1 MSFWKNLKN
10 QLGSIASLAEH
21 IDTAAAEKSIRSS
34 IYFRGPNVWIL
45 VFSIIIASVG
55 LNVNS
60 IPVIIGAMLI
70 SPLLGPIFGIGLGLG
85 INDTGLLKSSLKN
98 ILVMMSI
105 SLVASFLYFLIT
117 PLNLSNPTELLART
131 NPTIYDVLIALF
143 GGFAGIFEL
152 SRKEKG
158 TVFSG
163 VAIATALMP
172 PLCTAGFG
180 LANGN
185 LVYFIGALYLFT
197 INCIFIILATY
208 LTVKYMKFEQFEYKD
223 EAAGKRARRL
233 ITIVTVIV
241 IVPSIWSAIVMVREN
256 TFNENVAEFISANKN
271 MYSGYIMDYKTEHR
285 NGSKVEVF
293 FTGEPLSA
301 SEKNN
306 FMESAKEFGLKPEQI
321 IIREHALGEGTDE
334 AEILK
339 GIYERTDDEITRRE
353 SEIKKLEDELRR
365 LHSSDIPYE
374 QITREA
380 VNQYPAI
387 VSLFVA
393 RGADVEAKG
402 YSRKDGLLA
411 VVTTSEKLADDEKA
425 RLVNWLKI
433 RLGSDNVTLYEIVSS
448 PDTEKDKAS
457 DSGKQ

>member
-1 MSFWKNLKN
+1 MSFWNNLKA
-10 QLGSIASLAEH
+10 QISSIASLSEH
-21 IDTAAAEKSIRSS
+21 IDTFQAEKAIRNS
-34 IYFRGPNVWIL
+34 IYFKGPNVWIL

-98 ILVMMSI
+98 ILVMMLI

-117 PLNLSNPTELLART
+117 PLSLSNPTELLART

-185 LVYFIGALYLFT
+185 LMYFIGALYLFT

-208 LTVKYMKFEQFEYKD
+208 LTVKYMKFEQYEYKD
-223 EAAGKRARRL
+223 ERTGKRARRL
-233 ITIVTVIV
+233 ITIVTAIV
-241 IVPSIWSAIVMVREN
+241 VVPSIWSAIVMVREN
-256 TFNENVAEFISANKN
+256 TFNQDVAEFINMNKN
-271 MYSGYIMDYKTEHR
+271 LYSGYIMDYKVEHR
-285 NGSKVEVF
+285 KGSRVEVY

-306 FMESAKEFGLKPEQI
+306 FLESAKEFGLKPEQVI
-321 IIREHALGEGTDE
+321 IKEHALVEGTGE

-339 GIYERTDDEITRRE
+339 GIYERTDNEITRRE
-353 SEIKKLEDELRR
+353 AEIKKLEDELKL
-365 LHSSDIPYE
+365 LHASDIPYS

-380 VNQYPAI
+380 VNQYPELK
-387 VSLFVA
+387 SLFVA
-393 RGADVEAKG
+393 RGAEVRSSDFKE
-402 YSRKDGLLA
+402 SDGLLA
-411 VVTTSEKLADDEKA
+411 VATTTRPLSDEQKL
-425 RLVNWLKI
+425 RLKNWLRI
-433 RLGSDNVTLYEIVSS
+433 RLGIENVTLYEITAT
-448 PDTEKDKAS
+448 DDK
-457 DSGKQ
+457 

>member
-1 MSFWKNLKN
+1 MSFWNNLKA
-10 QLGSIASLAEH
+10 QISLIASLSEH
-21 IDTAAAEKSIRSS
+21 IDTFQAEKAIRNS

-98 ILVMMSI
+98 ILVMMLI

-117 PLNLSNPTELLART
+117 PLSLSNPTELLART

-185 LVYFIGALYLFT
+185 LMYFIGALYLFT

-208 LTVKYMKFEQFEYKD
+208 LTVKYMKFEQYEYKD
-223 EAAGKRARRL
+223 ERTGKRARRL
-233 ITIVTVIV
+233 ITIVTAIV
-241 IVPSIWSAIVMVREN
+241 VVPSIWSAIVMVREN
-256 TFNENVAEFISANKN
+256 TFNQDVAEFINMNKN
-271 MYSGYIMDYKTEHR
+271 LYSGYIMDYKVEHR
-285 NGSKVEVF
+285 KGSRVEVY

-306 FMESAKEFGLKPEQI
+306 FLESAKEFGLKPEQVI
-321 IIREHALGEGTDE
+321 IKEHALVEGTGE

-339 GIYERTDDEITRRE
+339 GIYERTDNEITRRE
-353 SEIKKLEDELRR
+353 AEIKKLEDELKL
-365 LHSSDIPYE
+365 LHASDIPYS

-380 VNQYPAI
+380 VNQYPELK
-387 VSLFVA
+387 SLFVA
-393 RGADVEAKG
+393 RGAEVRSSDFKE
-402 YSRKDGLLA
+402 SDGLLA
-411 VVTTSEKLADDEKA
+411 VATTTRPLSDEQKL
-425 RLVNWLKI
+425 RLKNWLRI
-433 RLGSDNVTLYEIVSS
+433 RLGIENVTLYEITAT
-448 PDTEKDKAS
+448 DDK
-457 DSGKQ
+457 

>member
-425 RLVNWLKI
+425 RLVNWLNI

>member
-1 MSFWKNLKN
+1 MSFWKNLKD
-10 QLGSIASLAEH
+10 QASSIASLAEH
-21 IDTAAAEKSIRSS
+21 IDTAAAEKNIRNS

-85 INDTGLLKSSLKN
+85 INDTGLLKASLKN
-98 ILVMMSI
+98 ILVMMVI
-105 SLVASFLYFLIT
+105 SLVASLVYFLIT

-185 LVYFIGALYLFT
+185 LMYFIGALYLFT

-208 LTVKYMKFEQFEYKD
+208 LTVKYMKFEQHEYKD
-223 EAAGKRARRL
+223 EKSGKRARRL
-233 ITIVTVIV
+233 ITVITVIV
-241 IVPSIWSAIVMVREN
+241 IVPSIWSAIVMIREN
-256 TFNENVAEFISANKN
+256 TFNETVSEFINANKN
-271 MYSGYIMDYKTEHR
+271 LYSGYIMDYKVDHR
-285 NGSKVEVF
+285 NGSKVQVF
-293 FTGEPLSA
+293 FTGDPLSA

-306 FMESAKEFGLKPEQI
+306 FLESAKEFGLKPEQI
-321 IIREHALGEGTDE
+321 IIQEHALGESTNEG
-334 AEILK
+334 EILK
-339 GIYERTDDEITRRE
+339 GIYERTDSEITRRE
-353 SEIKKLEDELRR
+353 AEIKKLEDELKM
-365 LHSSDIPYE
+365 LHASEIPFE

-380 VNQYPAI
+380 VNQYPHI
-387 VSLFVA
+387 TSLFVA
-393 RGADVEAKG
+393 RGAEVSAKDF
-402 YSRKDGLLA
+402 SRSNGLLA
-411 VVTTSEKLADDEKA
+411 VVRTSEPLSEEEKT
-425 RLVNWLKI
+425 RLTDWLKI
-433 RLGSDNVTLYEIVSS
+433 RLNIQNVTLYEIKDGTQTVK
-448 PDTEKDKAS
+448 PDEK
-457 DSGKQ
+457 

>member
-1 MSFWKNLKN
+1 MSFWNNLKA
-10 QLGSIASLAEH
+10 QISSIASLSEH
-21 IDTAAAEKSIRSS
+21 IDTFQAEKAIRNS

-98 ILVMMSI
+98 ILVMMLI

-185 LVYFIGALYLFT
+185 LMYFIGALYLFT

-208 LTVKYMKFEQFEYKD
+208 LTVKYMKFEQYEYKD
-223 EAAGKRARRL
+223 ERTGKRARRL
-233 ITIVTVIV
+233 ITIVTAIV
-241 IVPSIWSAIVMVREN
+241 VVPSIWSAIVMVREN
-256 TFNENVAEFISANKN
+256 TFNQDVAEFINMNKN
-271 MYSGYIMDYKTEHR
+271 LYSGYIMDYKVEHR
-285 NGSKVEVF
+285 KGSRVEVY

-306 FMESAKEFGLKPEQI
+306 FLESAKEFGLKPEQVI
-321 IIREHALGEGTDE
+321 IKEHALVEGTGE

-339 GIYERTDDEITRRE
+339 GIYERTDNEITRRE
-353 SEIKKLEDELRR
+353 AEIKKLEDELKL
-365 LHSSDIPYE
+365 LHASDIPYS

-380 VNQYPAI
+380 VNQYPELK
-387 VSLFVA
+387 SLFVA
-393 RGADVEAKG
+393 RGAEVRSSDFKE
-402 YSRKDGLLA
+402 SDGLLA
-411 VVTTSEKLADDEKA
+411 VATTTRPLSDEQKL
-425 RLVNWLKI
+425 RLKNWLRI
-433 RLGSDNVTLYEIVSS
+433 RLGIENVTLYEITAT
-448 PDTEKDKAS
+448 DDK
-457 DSGKQ
+457 

>member
-1 MSFWKNLKN
+1 MSFWNSLKA
-10 QLGSIASLAEH
+10 QISSIASLSEH
-21 IDTAAAEKSIRSS
+21 IDTFQAEKAIRNS
-34 IYFRGPNVWIL
+34 IYFKGPNVWIL

-98 ILVMMSI
+98 ILVMMLI

-117 PLNLSNPTELLART
+117 PLSLSNPTELLART

-185 LVYFIGALYLFT
+185 LMYFIGALYLFT

-208 LTVKYMKFEQFEYKD
+208 LTVKYMKFEQYEYKD
-223 EAAGKRARRL
+223 ERTGKRARRL
-233 ITIVTVIV
+233 ITIVTAIV
-241 IVPSIWSAIVMVREN
+241 VVPSIWSAIVMVREN
-256 TFNENVAEFISANKN
+256 TFNQDVAEFINMNKN
-271 MYSGYIMDYKTEHR
+271 LYSGYIMDYKVEHR
-285 NGSKVEVF
+285 KGSRVEVY

-306 FMESAKEFGLKPEQI
+306 FLESAKEFGLKPEQI
-321 IIREHALGEGTDE
+321 IIKEHALVEGTGE

-339 GIYERTDDEITRRE
+339 GIYERTDNEITRRE
-353 SEIKKLEDELRR
+353 AEIKKLEDELKL
-365 LHSSDIPYE
+365 LHASDIPYS

-380 VNQYPAI
+380 VNQYPELK
-387 VSLFVA
+387 SLFVA
-393 RGADVEAKG
+393 RGAEVRSSDFKE
-402 YSRKDGLLA
+402 SDGLLA
-411 VVTTSEKLADDEKA
+411 VATTTRPLSDEQKL
-425 RLVNWLKI
+425 RLKNWLRI
-433 RLGSDNVTLYEIVSS
+433 RLGIENVTLYEITAT
-448 PDTEKDKAS
+448 DDK
-457 DSGKQ
+457 

>member
-1 MSFWKNLKN
+1 MSFWNNLKA
-10 QLGSIASLAEH
+10 QISSIASLSEH
-21 IDTAAAEKSIRSS
+21 IDTFQAEKAIRNS

-98 ILVMMSI
+98 ILVMMLI

-117 PLNLSNPTELLART
+117 PLSLSNPTELLART

-185 LVYFIGALYLFT
+185 LMYFIGALYLFT

-208 LTVKYMKFEQFEYKD
+208 LTVKYMKFEQYEYKD
-223 EAAGKRARRL
+223 ERTGKRARRL
-233 ITIVTVIV
+233 ITIVTAIV
-241 IVPSIWSAIVMVREN
+241 VVPSIWSAIVMVREN
-256 TFNENVAEFISANKN
+256 TFNQDVAEFINMNKN
-271 MYSGYIMDYKTEHR
+271 LYSGYIMDYKVEHR
-285 NGSKVEVF
+285 KGSKVEVY

-306 FMESAKEFGLKPEQI
+306 FLESAKEFGLKPEQVI
-321 IIREHALGEGTDE
+321 IKEHALVEGTGE

-339 GIYERTDDEITRRE
+339 GIYERTDNEITRRE
-353 SEIKKLEDELRR
+353 AEIKKLEDELKL
-365 LHSSDIPYE
+365 LHASDIPYS

-380 VNQYPAI
+380 VNQYPELK
-387 VSLFVA
+387 SLFVA
-393 RGADVEAKG
+393 RGAEVRSSDFKE
-402 YSRKDGLLA
+402 SDGLLA
-411 VVTTSEKLADDEKA
+411 VATTTRPLSDEQKL
-425 RLVNWLKI
+425 RLKNWLRI
-433 RLGSDNVTLYEIVSS
+433 RLGIENVTLYEITAT
-448 PDTEKDKAS
+448 DDK
-457 DSGKQ
+457 

>member
-1 MSFWKNLKN
+1 MSFWNNLKA
-10 QLGSIASLAEH
+10 QISSIASLSEH
-21 IDTAAAEKSIRSS
+21 IDTFQAEKAIRNS
-34 IYFRGPNVWIL
+34 IYFKGPNVWIL

-98 ILVMMSI
+98 ILVMMLI

-117 PLNLSNPTELLART
+117 PLSLSNPTELLART

-185 LVYFIGALYLFT
+185 LMYFIGALYLFT

-208 LTVKYMKFEQFEYKD
+208 LTVKYMKFEQYEYKD
-223 EAAGKRARRL
+223 ERTGKRARRL
-233 ITIVTVIV
+233 ITIVTAIV
-241 IVPSIWSAIVMVREN
+241 VVPSIWSAIVMVREN
-256 TFNENVAEFISANKN
+256 TFNQDVAEFINMNKN
-271 MYSGYIMDYKTEHR
+271 LYSGYIMDYKVEHR
-285 NGSKVEVF
+285 KGSRVEVY

-306 FMESAKEFGLKPEQI
+306 FLESAKEFGLKPEQI
-321 IIREHALGEGTDE
+321 IIKEHALVEGTGE

-339 GIYERTDDEITRRE
+339 GIYERTDNEITRRE
-353 SEIKKLEDELRR
+353 AEIKKLEDELKL
-365 LHSSDIPYE
+365 LHASDIPYS

-380 VNQYPAI
+380 VNQYPELK
-387 VSLFVA
+387 SLFVA
-393 RGADVEAKG
+393 RGAEVRSSDFKE
-402 YSRKDGLLA
+402 SDGLLA
-411 VVTTSEKLADDEKA
+411 VATTTRPLSDEQKL
-425 RLVNWLKI
+425 RLKNWLRI
-433 RLGSDNVTLYEIVSS
+433 RLGIENVTLYEITAT
-448 PDTEKDKAS
+448 DDK
-457 DSGKQ
+457 

>member
-1 MSFWKNLKN
+1 MSFWKNLKD
-10 QLGSIASLAEH
+10 QASSIASLAEH
-21 IDTAAAEKSIRSS
+21 IDTAAAEKNIRNS

-85 INDTGLLKSSLKN
+85 INDTGLLKASLKN
-98 ILVMMSI
+98 ILVMMVI
-105 SLVASFLYFLIT
+105 SLVASLVYFLIT

-185 LVYFIGALYLFT
+185 LMYFIGALYLFT

-208 LTVKYMKFEQFEYKD
+208 LTVKYMKFEQHEYKD
-223 EAAGKRARRL
+223 EKSGKRARRL
-233 ITIVTVIV
+233 ITVITVIV
-241 IVPSIWSAIVMVREN
+241 IVPSIWSAIVMIREN
-256 TFNENVAEFISANKN
+256 TFNETVSEFINANKN
-271 MYSGYIMDYKTEHR
+271 LYSGYIMDYKVDHR
-285 NGSKVEVF
+285 NGSKVQVF
-293 FTGEPLSA
+293 FTGDPLSA

-306 FMESAKEFGLKPEQI
+306 FLESAKEFGLKPEQI
-321 IIREHALGEGTDE
+321 IIQEHALGEGTNE
-334 AEILK
+334 GEILK
-339 GIYERTDDEITRRE
+339 GIYERTDSEITRRE
-353 SEIKKLEDELRR
+353 AEIKKLEDELKM
-365 LHSSDIPYE
+365 LHASEIPFE

-380 VNQYPAI
+380 VNQYPHI
-387 VSLFVA
+387 TSLFVA
-393 RGADVEAKG
+393 RGAEVSAKDF
-402 YSRKDGLLA
+402 SRSNGLLA
-411 VVTTSEKLADDEKA
+411 VVRTSEPLSEEEKT
-425 RLVNWLKI
+425 RLTDWLKI
-433 RLGSDNVTLYEIVSS
+433 RLNIQNVTLYEIKDGTQTVK
-448 PDTEKDKAS
+448 PDEK
-457 DSGKQ
+457 

>member
-1 MSFWKNLKN
+1 MSFWNNLKA
-10 QLGSIASLAEH
+10 QISSIASLSEH
-21 IDTAAAEKSIRSS
+21 IDTFQAEKAIRNS

-98 ILVMMSI
+98 ILVMMLI

-117 PLNLSNPTELLART
+117 PLSLSNPTELLART

-185 LVYFIGALYLFT
+185 LMYFIGALYLFT

-208 LTVKYMKFEQFEYKD
+208 LTVKYMKFEQYEYKD
-223 EAAGKRARRL
+223 ERTGKRARRL
-233 ITIVTVIV
+233 ITIITAIV
-241 IVPSIWSAIVMVREN
+241 VVPSIWSAIVMVREN
-256 TFNENVAEFISANKN
+256 TFNQDVAEFINMNKN
-271 MYSGYIMDYKTEHR
+271 LYSGYIMDYKVEHR
-285 NGSKVEVF
+285 KGSRVEVY

-306 FMESAKEFGLKPEQI
+306 FLESAKEFGLKPEQVI
-321 IIREHALGEGTDE
+321 IKEHALVEGTGE

-339 GIYERTDDEITRRE
+339 GIYERTDNEITRRE
-353 SEIKKLEDELRR
+353 AEIKKLEDELKL
-365 LHSSDIPYE
+365 LHASDIPYS

-380 VNQYPAI
+380 VNQYPELK
-387 VSLFVA
+387 SLFVA
-393 RGADVEAKG
+393 RGAEVRSSDFKE
-402 YSRKDGLLA
+402 SDGLLA
-411 VVTTSEKLADDEKA
+411 VATTTRPLSDEQKL
-425 RLVNWLKI
+425 RLKNWLRI
-433 RLGSDNVTLYEIVSS
+433 RLGIENVTLYEITAT
-448 PDTEKDKAS
+448 DDK
-457 DSGKQ
+457 

>member
-1 MSFWKNLKN
+1 MKDQAS
-10 QLGSIASLAEH
+10 SIASLAEH
-21 IDTAAAEKSIRSS
+21 IDTAAAEKNIRNS

-85 INDTGLLKSSLKN
+85 INDTGLLKASLKN
-98 ILVMMSI
+98 ILVMMVI
-105 SLVASFLYFLIT
+105 SLVASLVYFLIT

-172 PLCTAGFG
+172 PICTAGFG

-185 LVYFIGALYLFT
+185 LMYFIGALYLFT

-208 LTVKYMKFEQFEYKD
+208 LTVKYMKFEQHEYKD
-223 EAAGKRARRL
+223 EKSGKRARRL
-233 ITIVTVIV
+233 ITVITVIV
-241 IVPSIWSAIVMVREN
+241 IVPSIWSAIVMIREN
-256 TFNENVAEFISANKN
+256 TFNETVSEFINANKN
-271 MYSGYIMDYKTEHR
+271 LYSGYIMDYKVDHR
-285 NGSKVEVF
+285 NGSKVQVF
-293 FTGEPLSA
+293 FTGDPLSA

-306 FMESAKEFGLKPEQI
+306 FLESAKEFGLKPEQI
-321 IIREHALGEGTDE
+321 IIQEHALGEGTNE
-334 AEILK
+334 GEILK
-339 GIYERTDDEITRRE
+339 GIYERTDSEITRRE
-353 SEIKKLEDELRR
+353 AEIKKLEDELKM
-365 LHSSDIPYE
+365 LHASEIPFE

-380 VNQYPAI
+380 VNQYPHI
-387 VSLFVA
+387 TSLFVA
-393 RGADVEAKG
+393 RGAEVSAKDF
-402 YSRKDGLLA
+402 SRSNGLLA
-411 VVTTSEKLADDEKA
+411 VVRTSEPLSEEEKT
-425 RLVNWLKI
+425 RLTDWLKI
-433 RLGSDNVTLYEIVSS
+433 RLNIQNVTLYEIKDGIQTVK
-448 PDTEKDKAS
+448 PDEK
-457 DSGKQ
+457 

>member
-1 MSFWKNLKN
+1 MSFWNNLKA
-10 QLGSIASLAEH
+10 QISSIASLSEH
-21 IDTAAAEKSIRSS
+21 IDTFQAEKAIRNS

-98 ILVMMSI
+98 ILVMMLI

-117 PLNLSNPTELLART
+117 PLSLSNPTELLART

-185 LVYFIGALYLFT
+185 LMYFIGALYLFT

-208 LTVKYMKFEQFEYKD
+208 LTVKYMKFEQYEYKD
-223 EAAGKRARRL
+223 ERTGKRARRL
-233 ITIVTVIV
+233 ITIVTAIV
-241 IVPSIWSAIVMVREN
+241 VVPSIWSAIVMVREN
-256 TFNENVAEFISANKN
+256 TFNQDVAEFINMNKN
-271 MYSGYIMDYKTEHR
+271 LYSGYIMDYKVEHR
-285 NGSKVEVF
+285 KGSRVEVY

-306 FMESAKEFGLKPEQI
+306 FLESAKEFGLKPEQVI
-321 IIREHALGEGTDE
+321 IKEHALVEGTGE

-339 GIYERTDDEITRRE
+339 GIYERTDNEITRRE
-353 SEIKKLEDELRR
+353 AEIKKLEDELKL
-365 LHSSDIPYE
+365 LHASDIPYS

-380 VNQYPAI
+380 VNQYPELI
-387 VSLFVA
+387 SLFVA
-393 RGADVEAKG
+393 RGAEVRSSDFKE
-402 YSRKDGLLA
+402 SDGLLA
-411 VVTTSEKLADDEKA
+411 VATTTRPLSDEQKL
-425 RLVNWLKI
+425 RLKNWLRI
-433 RLGSDNVTLYEIVSS
+433 RLGIENVTLYEITAT
-448 PDTEKDKAS
+448 DDK
-457 DSGKQ
+457 

>member
-1 MSFWKNLKN
+1 MSFWNNIRN
-10 QLGSIASLAEH
+10 QISSIASLSDH
-21 IDTAAAEKSIRSS
+21 IDTASAEKLIRSN
-34 IYFRGPNVWIL
+34 IYFKGPNVWIL

-70 SPLLGPIFGIGLGLG
+70 SPLMGPVFGMGLGLG

-98 ILVMMSI
+98 ILIMMGI
-105 SLVASFLYFLIT
+105 SLVASFAYFLIT

-152 SRKEKG
+152 ARKEKG
-158 TVFSG
+158 TVFAG

-185 LVYFIGALYLFT
+185 LVYFIGALYLFA

-208 LTVKYMKFEQFEYKD
+208 IAVKYMKFEQYEYKD
-223 EAAGKRARRL
+223 AKAGKRAKRL
-233 ITIVTVIV
+233 ITVFTVIV
-241 IVPSIWSAIVMVREN
+241 IVPSIWSAAVMIREN
-256 TFNENVAEFISANKN
+256 RFSENVAEFVNKN
-271 MYSGYIMDYKTEHR
+271 KNLRNGYIYDYKINHR
-285 NGSKVEVF
+285 QGSKVEIF
-293 FTGEPLSA
+293 ITGETLSA

-306 FMESAKEFGLKPEQI
+306 LVESAKEFGIGTEQLI
-321 IIREHALGEGTDE
+321 INEHAIVEGTNE

-339 GIYERTDDEITRRE
+339 GIYDRSD
-353 SEIKKLEDELRR
+353 SEISKRDEEIRKLEEELKKM
-365 LHSSDIPYE
+365 HESDIPYV

-380 VNQYPAI
+380 ANQYPGI
-387 VSLFVA
+387 VSLFIS
-393 RGADVEAKG
+393 RGADVRTEE
-402 YSRKDGLLA
+402 YTRSDGMLVIA
-411 VVTTSEKLADDEKA
+411 TTSAPLTDEEKA
-425 RLVNWLKI
+425 RFVNWLKI
-433 RLGSDNVTLYEIVSS
+433 RLDTDNVTLYEIAAENKEN
-448 PDTEKDKAS
+448 TR
-457 DSGKQ
+457 

>member
-1 MSFWKNLKN
+1 MSFWNNLKA
-10 QLGSIASLAEH
+10 QISSIASLSEH
-21 IDTAAAEKSIRSS
+21 IDTFQAEKAIRNS
-34 IYFRGPNVWIL
+34 IYFKGPNVWIL

-98 ILVMMSI
+98 ILVMMLI

-117 PLNLSNPTELLART
+117 PLSLSNPTELLART

-185 LVYFIGALYLFT
+185 LMSFVGALYLFT

-208 LTVKYMKFEQFEYKD
+208 LTVKYMKFEQYEYKD
-223 EAAGKRARRL
+223 ERTGKRARRL
-233 ITIVTVIV
+233 ITIVTAIV
-241 IVPSIWSAIVMVREN
+241 VVPSIWSAIVMVREN
-256 TFNENVAEFISANKN
+256 TFNQDVAEFINMNKN
-271 MYSGYIMDYKTEHR
+271 LYSGYIMDYKVEHR
-285 NGSKVEVF
+285 KGSRVEVY

-306 FMESAKEFGLKPEQI
+306 FLESAKEFGLKPEQI
-321 IIREHALGEGTDE
+321 IIKEHALVEGTGE

-339 GIYERTDDEITRRE
+339 GIYERTDNEITRRE
-353 SEIKKLEDELRR
+353 AEIKKLEDELKL
-365 LHSSDIPYE
+365 LHASDIPYS

-380 VNQYPAI
+380 VNQYPELK
-387 VSLFVA
+387 SLFVA
-393 RGADVEAKG
+393 RGAEVRSSDFKE
-402 YSRKDGLLA
+402 SDGLLA
-411 VVTTSEKLADDEKA
+411 VATTTRPLSDEQKL
-425 RLVNWLKI
+425 RLKNWLRI
-433 RLGSDNVTLYEIVSS
+433 RLGIENVTLYEITAT
-448 PDTEKDKAS
+448 DDK
-457 DSGKQ
+457 

>member
-1 MSFWKNLKN
+1 MSFWKNIKE
-10 QLGSIASLAEH
+10 QLGSIASLSEH
-21 IDTAAAEKSIRSS
+21 IDTAAAEKNIRSS

-45 VFSIIIASVG
+45 FFSIIVASVG

-70 SPLLGPIFGIGLGLG
+70 SPLLGPVFGIGLGLG

-98 ILVMMSI
+98 ILVMMCISI
-105 SLVASFLYFLIT
+105 VASFLYFLIT

-152 SRKEKG
+152 ARKEKG

-185 LVYFIGALYLFT
+185 LGYFAGALYLFA

-223 EAAGKRARRL
+223 EKTGLRARRL
-233 ITIVTVIV
+233 ITVITVIMV
-241 IVPSIWSAIVMVREN
+241 VPSIWSAVVMIREN
-256 TFNENVAEFISANKN
+256 TFSENVSEFINANKN
-271 MYSGYIMDYKTEHR
+271 LYNGYIFDYRIEHR
-285 NGSKVEVF
+285 NGSKVEVY

-301 SEKNN
+301 SDKSN
-306 FMESAKEFGLKPEQI
+306 FTESAKEYGLKPEQI
-321 IIREHALGEGTDE
+321 IIKEHAIGETAGET
-334 AEILK
+334 EILK
-339 GIYERTDDEITRRE
+339 GIYERTDNEIIRRE
-353 SEIKKLEDELRR
+353 NEIRRLEEELRKM
-365 LHSSDIPYE
+365 HAGDIPYVRIAKE
-374 QITREA
+374 VA
-380 VNQYPAI
+380 NQYPA
-387 VSLFVA
+387 VRSLFVA
-393 RGADVEAKG
+393 RGAEVTVGEETAV
-402 YSRKDGLLA
+402 SGLL
-411 VVTTSEKLADDEKA
+411 VVIFTSEPLGEDEKS
-425 RLVNWLKI
+425 RLANWLKI
-433 RLGSDNVTLYEIVSS
+433 RLDSENVRLYEFQAEQET
-448 PDTEKDKAS
+448 D
-457 DSGKQ
+457 

>member
-1 MSFWKNLKN
+1 MKDQAS
-10 QLGSIASLAEH
+10 SIASLAEH
-21 IDTAAAEKSIRSS
+21 IDTAAAEKNIRNS

-85 INDTGLLKSSLKN
+85 INDTGLLKASLKN
-98 ILVMMSI
+98 ILVMMVI
-105 SLVASFLYFLIT
+105 SLVASLVYFLIT

-185 LVYFIGALYLFT
+185 LMYFIGALYLFT

-208 LTVKYMKFEQFEYKD
+208 LTVKYMKFEQHEYKD
-223 EAAGKRARRL
+223 EKSGKRAKRL
-233 ITIVTVIV
+233 ITVITVIV
-241 IVPSIWSAIVMVREN
+241 IVPSIWSAIVMIREN
-256 TFNENVAEFISANKN
+256 TFNETVSEFINANKN
-271 MYSGYIMDYKTEHR
+271 LYSGYIMDYKVDHR
-285 NGSKVEVF
+285 NGSKVQVF
-293 FTGEPLSA
+293 FTGDPLSA

-306 FMESAKEFGLKPEQI
+306 FLESAKEFGLKPEQI
-321 IIREHALGEGTDE
+321 IIQEHALGEGTNE
-334 AEILK
+334 GEILK
-339 GIYERTDDEITRRE
+339 GIYERTDSEITRRE
-353 SEIKKLEDELRR
+353 AEIKKLEDELKM
-365 LHSSDIPYE
+365 LHASEIPFE

-380 VNQYPAI
+380 VNQYPHI
-387 VSLFVA
+387 TSLFVA
-393 RGADVEAKG
+393 RGAEVSAKDF
-402 YSRKDGLLA
+402 SRSNGLLA
-411 VVTTSEKLADDEKA
+411 VVRTSEPLSEEEKT
-425 RLVNWLKI
+425 RLTDWLKI
-433 RLGSDNVTLYEIVSS
+433 RLNIQNVTLYEIKDGTQTVK
-448 PDTEKDKAS
+448 PDEK
-457 DSGKQ
+457 

>member
-1 MSFWKNLKN
+1 MKDQAS
-10 QLGSIASLAEH
+10 SIASLAEH
-21 IDTAAAEKSIRSS
+21 IDTAAAEKNIRNN

-85 INDTGLLKSSLKN
+85 INDTGLLKASLKN
-98 ILVMMSI
+98 ILVMMVI
-105 SLVASFLYFLIT
+105 SLVASLVYFLIT

-185 LVYFIGALYLFT
+185 LMYFIGALYLFT

-208 LTVKYMKFEQFEYKD
+208 LTVKYMKFEQHEYKD
-223 EAAGKRARRL
+223 EKSGKRARRL
-233 ITIVTVIV
+233 ITVITVIV
-241 IVPSIWSAIVMVREN
+241 IVPSIWSAIVMIREN
-256 TFNENVAEFISANKN
+256 TFNETVSEFINANKN
-271 MYSGYIMDYKTEHR
+271 LYSGYIMDYKVDHR
-285 NGSKVEVF
+285 NGSKVQVF
-293 FTGEPLSA
+293 FTGDPLSA

-306 FMESAKEFGLKPEQI
+306 FLESAKEFGLKPEQI
-321 IIREHALGEGTDE
+321 IIQEHALGEGTNE
-334 AEILK
+334 GEILK
-339 GIYERTDDEITRRE
+339 GIYERTDSEITRRE
-353 SEIKKLEDELRR
+353 AEIKKLEDELKM
-365 LHSSDIPYE
+365 LHASEIPFE

-380 VNQYPAI
+380 VNQYPHI
-387 VSLFVA
+387 TSLFVA
-393 RGADVEAKG
+393 RGAEVSAKDF
-402 YSRKDGLLA
+402 SRSNGLLA
-411 VVTTSEKLADDEKA
+411 VVRTSEPLSEEEKT
-425 RLVNWLKI
+425 RLTDWLKI
-433 RLGSDNVTLYEIVSS
+433 RLNIQNVTLYEIKDGTQTVKS
-448 PDTEKDKAS
+448 DEK
-457 DSGKQ
+457 

>member
-1 MSFWKNLKN
+1 MSFWNNLKA
-10 QLGSIASLAEH
+10 QISSIASLSEH
-21 IDTAAAEKSIRSS
+21 IDTFQAEKAIRNS
-34 IYFRGPNVWIL
+34 IYFKGPNVWIL

-98 ILVMMSI
+98 ILVMMLI

-117 PLNLSNPTELLART
+117 PLSLSNPTELLART

-185 LVYFIGALYLFT
+185 LMYFIGALYLFT

-208 LTVKYMKFEQFEYKD
+208 LTVKYMKFEQYEYKD
-223 EAAGKRARRL
+223 ERTGKRARRL
-233 ITIVTVIV
+233 ITIVTAIV
-241 IVPSIWSAIVMVREN
+241 VVPSIWSAIVMVREN
-256 TFNENVAEFISANKN
+256 TFNQDVAEFINMNKN
-271 MYSGYIMDYKTEHR
+271 LYSGYIMDYKVEHR
-285 NGSKVEVF
+285 KGSRVEVY

-306 FMESAKEFGLKPEQI
+306 FLESAKEFGLKPEQI
-321 IIREHALGEGTDE
+321 IIKEHALVEGTGE

-339 GIYERTDDEITRRE
+339 GIYERTDNEITRRE
-353 SEIKKLEDELRR
+353 AEIKKLEDELKL
-365 LHSSDIPYE
+365 LHASDIPYS

-380 VNQYPAI
+380 VNQYPELI
-387 VSLFVA
+387 SLFVA
-393 RGADVEAKG
+393 RGAEVRSSDFKE
-402 YSRKDGLLA
+402 SDGLLA
-411 VVTTSEKLADDEKA
+411 VATTTRPLSDEQKL
-425 RLVNWLKI
+425 RLKNWLRI
-433 RLGSDNVTLYEIVSS
+433 RLGIENVTLYEITAT
-448 PDTEKDKAS
+448 DDK
-457 DSGKQ
+457 

>member
-1 MSFWKNLKN
+1 MSFWNNLKA
-10 QLGSIASLAEH
+10 QISSIASLSEH
-21 IDTAAAEKSIRSS
+21 IDTFQAEKAIRNS

-98 ILVMMSI
+98 ILVMMLI

-117 PLNLSNPTELLART
+117 PLSLSNPTELLART

-185 LVYFIGALYLFT
+185 LMYFIGALYLFT

-208 LTVKYMKFEQFEYKD
+208 LTVKYMKFEQYEYKD
-223 EAAGKRARRL
+223 ER
-233 ITIVTVIV
+233 T
-241 IVPSIWSAIVMVREN
+241 EN
-256 TFNENVAEFISANKN
+256 GN
-271 MYSGYIMDYKTEHR
+271 
-285 NGSKVEVF
+285 
-293 FTGEPLSA
+293 
-301 SEKNN
+301 
-306 FMESAKEFGLKPEQI
+306 
-321 IIREHALGEGTDE
+321 
-334 AEILK
+334 
-339 GIYERTDDEITRRE
+339 
-353 SEIKKLEDELRR
+353 
-365 LHSSDIPYE
+365 
-374 QITREA
+374 
-380 VNQYPAI
+380 
-387 VSLFVA
+387 
-393 RGADVEAKG
+393 
-402 YSRKDGLLA
+402 
-411 VVTTSEKLADDEKA
+411 
-425 RLVNWLKI
+425 
-433 RLGSDNVTLYEIVSS
+433 
-448 PDTEKDKAS
+448 
-457 DSGKQ
+457 

>member
-1 MSFWKNLKN
+1 MSFWNNLKA
-10 QLGSIASLAEH
+10 QISSIASLSEH
-21 IDTAAAEKSIRSS
+21 IDTFQAEKAIRNS

-98 ILVMMSI
+98 ILVMMLI

-117 PLNLSNPTELLART
+117 PLSLSNPTELLART

-185 LVYFIGALYLFT
+185 LMYFIGALYLFT

-208 LTVKYMKFEQFEYKD
+208 LTVKYMKFEQYEYKD
-223 EAAGKRARRL
+223 ERTGKRARRL
-233 ITIVTVIV
+233 ITIVTAIV
-241 IVPSIWSAIVMVREN
+241 VVPSIWSAIVMVREN
-256 TFNENVAEFISANKN
+256 TFNQDVAEFINMNKN
-271 MYSGYIMDYKTEHR
+271 LYSGYIMDYKVEHR
-285 NGSKVEVF
+285 KGSRVEVY

-306 FMESAKEFGLKPEQI
+306 FLESAKEFGLKPEQVI
-321 IIREHALGEGTDE
+321 IKEHALVEGTGE

-339 GIYERTDDEITRRE
+339 GIYERTDNEITRRE
-353 SEIKKLEDELRR
+353 AEIKKLEDELKL
-365 LHSSDIPYE
+365 LHASDIPYS

-380 VNQYPAI
+380 VNQYPELK
-387 VSLFVA
+387 SLFVA
-393 RGADVEAKG
+393 RGAEVRSSDFKE
-402 YSRKDGLLA
+402 SDGLLA
-411 VVTTSEKLADDEKA
+411 VATTTRPLSDEQKL
-425 RLVNWLKI
+425 RLKNWLRI
-433 RLGSDNVTLYEIVSS
+433 RLGIENVTLYEITAT
-448 PDTEKDKAS
+448 DDK
-457 DSGKQ
+457 

>member
-1 MSFWKNLKN
+1 MKDQAS
-10 QLGSIASLAEH
+10 SIASLAEH
-21 IDTAAAEKSIRSS
+21 IDTAAAEKNIRNS

-45 VFSIIIASVG
+45 VFSILIASVG

-85 INDTGLLKSSLKN
+85 INDTGLLKASLKN
-98 ILVMMSI
+98 ILVMMVI
-105 SLVASFLYFLIT
+105 SLVASLVYFLIT

-185 LVYFIGALYLFT
+185 LMYFIGALYLFT

-208 LTVKYMKFEQFEYKD
+208 LTVKYMKFEQHEYKD
-223 EAAGKRARRL
+223 EKSGKRARRL
-233 ITIVTVIV
+233 ITVITVIV
-241 IVPSIWSAIVMVREN
+241 IVPSIWSAIVMIREN
-256 TFNENVAEFISANKN
+256 TFNETVSEFINANKN
-271 MYSGYIMDYKTEHR
+271 LYSGYIMDYKVDHR
-285 NGSKVEVF
+285 NGSKVQVF
-293 FTGEPLSA
+293 FTGDPLSA

-306 FMESAKEFGLKPEQI
+306 FLESAKEFGLKPEQI
-321 IIREHALGEGTDE
+321 IIQEHALGEGTNE
-334 AEILK
+334 GEILK
-339 GIYERTDDEITRRE
+339 GIYERTDSEITRRE
-353 SEIKKLEDELRR
+353 AEIKKLEDELKM
-365 LHSSDIPYE
+365 LHASEIPFE

-380 VNQYPAI
+380 VNQYPHI
-387 VSLFVA
+387 TSLFVA
-393 RGADVEAKG
+393 RGAEVSAKDF
-402 YSRKDGLLA
+402 SRSNGLLA
-411 VVTTSEKLADDEKA
+411 VVRTSEPLSEEEKT
-425 RLVNWLKI
+425 RLTDWLKI
-433 RLGSDNVTLYEIVSS
+433 RLNIQNVTLYEIKDGIQTVK
-448 PDTEKDKAS
+448 PDEK
-457 DSGKQ
+457 

>member
-1 MSFWKNLKN
+1 MKDQAS
-10 QLGSIASLAEH
+10 SIASLAEH
-21 IDTAAAEKSIRSS
+21 IDTAAAEKNIRNS

-85 INDTGLLKSSLKN
+85 INDTGLLKASLKN
-98 ILVMMSI
+98 ILVMMVI
-105 SLVASFLYFLIT
+105 SLVASLVYFLIT

-185 LVYFIGALYLFT
+185 LMYFIGALYLFT

-208 LTVKYMKFEQFEYKD
+208 LTVKYMKFEQHEYKD
-223 EAAGKRARRL
+223 EKSGKRARRL
-233 ITIVTVIV
+233 ITVITVIV
-241 IVPSIWSAIVMVREN
+241 IVPSIWSAIVMIREN
-256 TFNENVAEFISANKN
+256 TFNETVSEFINANKN
-271 MYSGYIMDYKTEHR
+271 LYSGYIMDYKVDHR
-285 NGSKVEVF
+285 NGSKVQVF
-293 FTGEPLSA
+293 FTGDPLSA

-306 FMESAKEFGLKPEQI
+306 FLESAKEFGLKPEQI
-321 IIREHALGEGTDE
+321 IIQEHALGEGTNE
-334 AEILK
+334 GEILK
-339 GIYERTDDEITRRE
+339 GIYERTDSEITRRE
-353 SEIKKLEDELRR
+353 AEIKKLEDELKM
-365 LHSSDIPYE
+365 LHASEIPFE

-380 VNQYPAI
+380 VNQYPHI
-387 VSLFVA
+387 TSLFVA
-393 RGADVEAKG
+393 RGAEVSAKDF
-402 YSRKDGLLA
+402 SRSNGLLA
-411 VVTTSEKLADDEKA
+411 VVRTSGPLSEEEKT
-425 RLVNWLKI
+425 RLTDWLKI
-433 RLGSDNVTLYEIVSS
+433 RLNIQNVTLYEIKDGTQTVK
-448 PDTEKDKAS
+448 PDEK
-457 DSGKQ
+457 

>member
-1 MSFWKNLKN
+1 MSFWKNLKE
-10 QLGSIASLAEH
+10 QVGAIANLSDH
-21 IDTAAAEKSIRSS
+21 IDTAAAETNIRNS

-98 ILVMMSI
+98 ILVMMGI
-105 SLVASFLYFLIT
+105 SLVASLLYFLIT

-185 LVYFIGALYLFT
+185 LMYFIGALYLFT

-208 LTVKYMKFEQFEYKD
+208 LTVKYMKFEQHEYKD
-223 EAAGKRARRL
+223 EKSGKRARRL
-233 ITIVTVIV
+233 ITVVTVIV
-241 IVPSIWSAIVMVREN
+241 IVPSIWSAIVMIREN
-256 TFNENVAEFISANKN
+256 TFNETVAEFINTNKN
-271 MYSGYIMDYKTEHR
+271 LYSGYIMDYKVEHR
-285 NGSKVEVF
+285 NGSKVEVY

-306 FMESAKEFGLKPEQI
+306 FLESAKEFGLKPEQVI
-321 IIREHALGEGTDE
+321 IKEHALVEGTDE
-334 AEILK
+334 GEILK
-339 GIYERTDDEITRRE
+339 GIYERTDSEITRRE
-353 SEIKKLEDELRR
+353 AEIKKLEDELKM
-365 LHSSDIPYE
+365 LHSSEIPFE

-380 VNQYPAI
+380 VNQYPSI
-387 VSLFVA
+387 VSMFVA
-393 RGADVEAKG
+393 RGAEVSVSDFD
-402 YSRKDGLLA
+402 RHDGLLA
-411 VVTTSEKLADDEKA
+411 VVKTSAPLDESEKS
-425 RLVNWLKI
+425 RLTNWLKI
-433 RLGSDNVTLYEIVSS
+433 RLNTQNVTLYEFKAEPQKDD
-448 PDTEKDKAS
+448 PDEK
-457 DSGKQ
+457 

>member
-321 IIREHALGEGTDE
+321 IIKEHALGEGTDE

-433 RLGSDNVTLYEIVSS
+433 RLSSDNVTLYEIVSS

>member
-1 MSFWKNLKN
+1 MSFWNNLKA
-10 QLGSIASLAEH
+10 QISSIASLSEH
-21 IDTAAAEKSIRSS
+21 IDTFQAEKAIRNS
-34 IYFRGPNVWIL
+34 IYFKGPNVWIL

-98 ILVMMSI
+98 ILVMMLI

-117 PLNLSNPTELLART
+117 PLSLSNPTELLART

-185 LVYFIGALYLFT
+185 LMYFIGALYLFT

-208 LTVKYMKFEQFEYKD
+208 LTVKYMKFEQYEYKD
-223 EAAGKRARRL
+223 ERTGKRARRL
-233 ITIVTVIV
+233 ITIVTAIV
-241 IVPSIWSAIVMVREN
+241 VVPSIWSAIVMVREN
-256 TFNENVAEFISANKN
+256 TFNQDVAEFINMNKN
-271 MYSGYIMDYKTEHR
+271 LYSGYIMDYKVEHR
-285 NGSKVEVF
+285 KGSRVEVY

-306 FMESAKEFGLKPEQI
+306 FLESAKEFGLKPEQVI
-321 IIREHALGEGTDE
+321 IKEHALVEGTGE

-339 GIYERTDDEITRRE
+339 GIYERTDNEITRRE
-353 SEIKKLEDELRR
+353 AEIKKLEDELKL
-365 LHSSDIPYE
+365 LHASDIPYS

-380 VNQYPAI
+380 VNQYPELK
-387 VSLFVA
+387 SLFVA
-393 RGADVEAKG
+393 RGAEVRSSDFKE
-402 YSRKDGLLA
+402 SDGLLA
-411 VVTTSEKLADDEKA
+411 VATTTRPLSDEQKLRFK
-425 RLVNWLKI
+425 NWLRI
-433 RLGSDNVTLYEIVSS
+433 RLGIENVTLYEITAT
-448 PDTEKDKAS
+448 DDK
-457 DSGKQ
+457 

>member
-1 MSFWKNLKN
+1 MKDQAS
-10 QLGSIASLAEH
+10 SIASLAEH
-21 IDTAAAEKSIRSS
+21 IDTAAAEKNIRNS

-85 INDTGLLKSSLKN
+85 INDTGLLKASLKN
-98 ILVMMSI
+98 ILVMMVI
-105 SLVASFLYFLIT
+105 SLVASLVYFLIT

-185 LVYFIGALYLFT
+185 LMYFIGALYLFT

-208 LTVKYMKFEQFEYKD
+208 LTVKYMKFEQHEYKD
-223 EAAGKRARRL
+223 EKSGKRARRL
-233 ITIVTVIV
+233 ITVITVIV
-241 IVPSIWSAIVMVREN
+241 IVPSIWSAIVMIREN
-256 TFNENVAEFISANKN
+256 TFNETVSEFINANKN
-271 MYSGYIMDYKTEHR
+271 LYSGYIMDYKVDHR
-285 NGSKVEVF
+285 NGSKVQVF
-293 FTGEPLSA
+293 FTGDPLSA

-306 FMESAKEFGLKPEQI
+306 FLESAKEFGLKPEQI
-321 IIREHALGEGTDE
+321 IIQEHALGEGTNE
-334 AEILK
+334 GEILK
-339 GIYERTDDEITRRE
+339 GIYERTDSEITRRE
-353 SEIKKLEDELRR
+353 AEIKKLEDELKM
-365 LHSSDIPYE
+365 LHASEIPFE

-380 VNQYPAI
+380 VNQYPHI
-387 VSLFVA
+387 TSLFVA
-393 RGADVEAKG
+393 RGAEVSAKG
-402 YSRKDGLLA
+402 FSRSNGLLA
-411 VVTTSEKLADDEKA
+411 VVRTSEPLSEEEKT
-425 RLVNWLKI
+425 RLTDWLKI
-433 RLGSDNVTLYEIVSS
+433 RLNIQNVTLYEIKDGIQTVK
-448 PDTEKDKAS
+448 PDEK
-457 DSGKQ
+457 

>member
-1 MSFWKNLKN
+1 MSFWNNLKA
-10 QLGSIASLAEH
+10 QISSIASLSEH
-21 IDTAAAEKSIRSS
+21 IDTFQAEKAIRNS

-98 ILVMMSI
+98 ILVMMLI

-117 PLNLSNPTELLART
+117 PLSLSNPTELLART

-185 LVYFIGALYLFT
+185 LMYFIGALYLFT

-208 LTVKYMKFEQFEYKD
+208 LTVKYMKFEQYEYKD
-223 EAAGKRARRL
+223 ERTGKRARRL
-233 ITIVTVIV
+233 ITIVTAIV
-241 IVPSIWSAIVMVREN
+241 VVPSIWSAIVMVREN
-256 TFNENVAEFISANKN
+256 TFNQDVAEFINMNKN
-271 MYSGYIMDYKTEHR
+271 LYSGYIMDYKVEHR
-285 NGSKVEVF
+285 KGSRVEVY

-306 FMESAKEFGLKPEQI
+306 FLESAKEFGLKPEQI
-321 IIREHALGEGTDE
+321 IIKEHALVEGTGE

-339 GIYERTDDEITRRE
+339 GIYERTDNEITRRE
-353 SEIKKLEDELRR
+353 AEIKKLEDELKL
-365 LHSSDIPYE
+365 LHASDIPYS

-380 VNQYPAI
+380 VNQYPELK
-387 VSLFVA
+387 SLFVA
-393 RGADVEAKG
+393 RGAEVRSSDFKE
-402 YSRKDGLLA
+402 SDGLLA
-411 VVTTSEKLADDEKA
+411 VATTTRPLSDEQKL
-425 RLVNWLKI
+425 RLKNWLRI
-433 RLGSDNVTLYEIVSS
+433 RLGIENVTLYEIS
-448 PDTEKDKAS
+448 AS
-457 DSGKQ
+457 DDK

>member
-1 MSFWKNLKN
+1 MKDQAS
-10 QLGSIASLAEH
+10 SIASLAEH
-21 IDTAAAEKSIRSS
+21 IDTAAAEKNIRNS

-85 INDTGLLKSSLKN
+85 INDTGLLKASLKN
-98 ILVMMSI
+98 ILVMMVI
-105 SLVASFLYFLIT
+105 SLVASLVYFLIT

-185 LVYFIGALYLFT
+185 LMYFIGALYLFT

-208 LTVKYMKFEQFEYKD
+208 LTVKYMKFEQHEYKD
-223 EAAGKRARRL
+223 EKSGKRARRL
-233 ITIVTVIV
+233 ITVITVIV
-241 IVPSIWSAIVMVREN
+241 IVPSIWSAIVMIREN
-256 TFNENVAEFISANKN
+256 TFNETVSEFINANKN
-271 MYSGYIMDYKTEHR
+271 LYSGYIMDYKVDHR
-285 NGSKVEVF
+285 NGSKVQVF
-293 FTGEPLSA
+293 FTGDPLSA

-306 FMESAKEFGLKPEQI
+306 FLESAKEFGLKPEQI
-321 IIREHALGEGTDE
+321 IIQEHALGEGTNE
-334 AEILK
+334 GEILK
-339 GIYERTDDEITRRE
+339 GIYERTDSEITRRE
-353 SEIKKLEDELRR
+353 AEIKKLEDELKM
-365 LHSSDIPYE
+365 LHASEIPFE

-380 VNQYPAI
+380 VNQYPHI
-387 VSLFVA
+387 TSLFVA
-393 RGADVEAKG
+393 RGAEVSAKDF
-402 YSRKDGLLA
+402 SRSNGLLA
-411 VVTTSEKLADDEKA
+411 VVRTSEPLSEEEKT
-425 RLVNWLKI
+425 RLTDWLKI
-433 RLGSDNVTLYEIVSS
+433 RLNIQNVTLYEIMDGTQTVK
-448 PDTEKDKAS
+448 PDEK
-457 DSGKQ
+457 

>member
-1 MSFWKNLKN
+1 MSFWNNLKA
-10 QLGSIASLAEH
+10 QISSIASLSEH
-21 IDTAAAEKSIRSS
+21 IDTFQAEKAIRNS

-98 ILVMMSI
+98 ILVMMLI

-117 PLNLSNPTELLART
+117 PLSLSNPTELLART

-185 LVYFIGALYLFT
+185 LMYFIGALYLFT

-208 LTVKYMKFEQFEYKD
+208 LTVKYMKFEQYEYKD
-223 EAAGKRARRL
+223 ERTGKRARRL
-233 ITIVTVIV
+233 ITIVTAIV
-241 IVPSIWSAIVMVREN
+241 VVPSIWSAIVMVREN
-256 TFNENVAEFISANKN
+256 TFNQDVAEFINMNKN
-271 MYSGYIMDYKTEHR
+271 LYSGYIMDYKVEHR
-285 NGSKVEVF
+285 KGSRVEVY

-306 FMESAKEFGLKPEQI
+306 FLESAKEFGLKPEQVI
-321 IIREHALGEGTDE
+321 IKEHALVEGTGE

-339 GIYERTDDEITRRE
+339 GIYERTDNEITRRE
-353 SEIKKLEDELRR
+353 AEIKKLEDELKL
-365 LHSSDIPYE
+365 LHASDIPYS

-380 VNQYPAI
+380 VNQYPELK
-387 VSLFVA
+387 SLFVA
-393 RGADVEAKG
+393 RGAEVRSSDFKE
-402 YSRKDGLLA
+402 SDGLLA
-411 VVTTSEKLADDEKA
+411 IATTTRPLSDEQKL
-425 RLVNWLKI
+425 RLKNWLRI
-433 RLGSDNVTLYEIVSS
+433 RLGIENVTLYEITAT
-448 PDTEKDKAS
+448 DDK
-457 DSGKQ
+457 